1 MCASP
6 RPLPAPAS
14 CASRLRDKPRRVGEV
29 GPGRRPC
36 TPGSGLALQRPGD
49 PAVLPPPAE
58 RASDLGMPGG
68 KKVMTGGSSSAVQSA
83 AATATSATPSGV
95 KRLETSAGASAQRD
109 DEPEEEGEEDLRDG
123 GVPFFVNRGGLPVDE
138 ATWERMWK
146 HVAKIHPNG
155 EKVAQRIRGATDLP
169 KIPIPSVPTFQPSMP
184 VPERLEA
191 VQRYIR
197 ELQYNHTG
205 TQFFEIKKSRPLTG
219 LMDLA
224 KEMTKEA
231 LPIKCLEAV
240 ILGIYLTN
248 SMPTLE
254 RFPISFKTY
263 FSGNY
268 FHHIVLGVNFGGRY
282 GALGMSR
289 REDLMY
295 KPPAFRTLSE
305 LVLDYEAAYGRCW
318 HVLKKVKLGQCV
330 SHDPHSVEQIEWK
343 HSVLDVERLGREDF
357 RKELERHARDMRL
370 KIGKG
375 TGPPSPT
382 KDRKKDVSSPQRAQ
396 SSPHRRNSRS
406 ERRPSG
412 EKKPSEPKAMPDLNG
427 YQIRV

>member
-1 MCASP
+1 M
-6 RPLPAPAS
+6 L
-14 CASRLRDKPRRVGEV
+14 
-29 GPGRRPC
+29 
-36 TPGSGLALQRPGD
+36 
-49 PAVLPPPAE
+49 
-58 RASDLGMPGG
+58 GG
-68 KKVMTGGSSSAVQSA
+68 KRGAVGGAAASSATGARRS
-83 AATATSATPSGV
+83 
-95 KRLETSAGASAQRD
+95 EAGEGAAQR
-109 DEPEEEGEEDLRDG
+109 EEEQEEEGDEDLRDG

-138 ATWERMWK
+138 PTWERMWK
-146 HVAKIHPNG
+146 HVARIHPDG

-169 KIPIPSVPTFQPSMP
+169 KIPIPSVPAFQSSTAI
-184 VPERLEA
+184 PERLEA
-191 VQRYIR
+191 IQRYIR

-254 RFPISFKTY
+254 RFPISFKSH
-263 FSGNY
+263 FSGND
-268 FHHIVLGVNFGGRY
+268 FRHIVLGVNCGGRY

-295 KPPAFRTLSE
+295 KPPTFRTLSD
-305 LVLDYEAAYGRCW
+305 LVLDFEAAYRRCW

-343 HSVLDVERLGREDF
+343 HSVLDLERLNREDF

-370 KIGKG
+370 KVREQTGVIFRTSALETEFCPWMDRPGLTLQVSLPSKWTRSTRPAG
-375 TGPPSPT
+375 ATACSSLVCLAEVATGPWAEPDS
-382 KDRKKDVSSPQRAQ
+382 ACN
-396 SSPHRRNSRS
+396 NSNNNDNCS
-406 ERRPSG
+406 DCG
-412 EKKPSEPKAMPDLNG
+412 
-427 YQIRV
+427 I

>member
-1 MCASP
+1 
-6 RPLPAPAS
+6 
-14 CASRLRDKPRRVGEV
+14 
-29 GPGRRPC
+29 
-36 TPGSGLALQRPGD
+36 
-49 PAVLPPPAE
+49 
-58 RASDLGMPGG
+58 MPGG
-68 KKVMTGGSSSAVQSA
+68 KKVVGGGSSG
-83 AATATSATPSGV
+83 AATTATAAPSGV
-95 KRLETSAGASAQRD
+95 RRLETSEGASAQRD

-123 GVPFFVNRGGLPVDE
+123 GIPFFVNRGGLPVDE

-146 HVAKIHPNG
+146 HVAKIHPDG

-169 KIPIPSVPTFQPSMP
+169 KIPIPSVPTFQPSTP

-268 FHHIVLGVNFGGRY
+268 FRHIVLGVNFGGRY

-343 HSVLDVERLGREDF
+343 HSVLDVDRLGREDF

-382 KDRKKDVSSPQRAQ
+382 KDRKKDVSSPQRGQ

-427 YQIRV
+427 LPGSGCTGWAETTWKPCLLSPGN